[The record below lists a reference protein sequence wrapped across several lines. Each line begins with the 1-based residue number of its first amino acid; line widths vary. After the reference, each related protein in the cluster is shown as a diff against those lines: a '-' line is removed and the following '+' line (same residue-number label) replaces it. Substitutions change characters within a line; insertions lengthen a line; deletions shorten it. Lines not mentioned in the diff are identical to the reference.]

1 MARKKP
7 SSTTKKTR
15 LIADQAV
22 ALAEYAAKAL
32 VAAEQLRIKTEAVE
46 QFPLNGYERTTV
58 TLLSALPASLKKKL
72 AKKNAAFTIVEVAS
86 MVMAM
91 SESFF
96 DAQATEQAA
105 LLLVAKKLM
114 DCLQTN
120 IIMADLRAKAKVK

>member
-58 TLLSALPASLKKKL
+58 TLLPTLPANLKKKL
-72 AKKNAAFTIVEVAS
+72 AKRNAAFTIVEVAS